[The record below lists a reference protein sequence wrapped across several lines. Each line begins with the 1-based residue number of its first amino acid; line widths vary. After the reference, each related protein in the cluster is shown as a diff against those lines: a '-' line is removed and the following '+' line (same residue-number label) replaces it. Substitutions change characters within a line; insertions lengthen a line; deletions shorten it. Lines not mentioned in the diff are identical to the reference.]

1 MQRKMNLKTLA
12 ALLGLSLCAAAA
24 QAGTFEALDCGEF
37 KTHVY
42 SSGDVMGNTS
52 LIVEGKEGLVL
63 MELPLFKENMAEFS
77 DYAAKLGKPAV
88 RVITD
93 YHEGAVAGVPGLM
106 PQGMPAFVKGETYSG
121 MMAHFREKFGDK
133 LVDLPEAQVEEAPF
147 GGAVELAGVPFR
159 FEKGP
164 ASDFPAANIL
174 IGGKVFYSHW
184 APAKAHMNPLQ
195 LDSVAAI
202 DAELESARAALAAQ
216 EAGAKYFVGGHGGLA
231 GEGAVAFRAAY
242 LETVK
247 KLRGEHKTAEA
258 FAEALKKAYPDLPGA
273 EGVEKMAGALYK

>member
-1 MQRKMNLKTLA
+1 MRQNKMKTLA
-12 ALLGLSLCAAAA
+12 TLLGLLLYAGLA
-24 QAGTFEALDCGEF
+24 QAGSFEALDCGDF
-37 KTHVY
+37 KAHVY
-42 SSGDVMGNTS
+42 NSGDVMGNTS

-63 MELPLFKENMAEFS
+63 MELPLFKENMAEF
-77 DYAAKLGKPAV
+77 DEYAARLGKPPV

-106 PQGMPAFVKGETYSG
+106 PEGMPAFIAGETYTG
-121 MMAHFREKFGDK
+121 MMARFKEKFGDK
-133 LVDLPEAQVEEAPF
+133 LVDLPEVKVEEAPF
-147 GGAVELAGVPFR
+147 GGTVELAGVPFA
-159 FEKGP
+159 FSKGP

-184 APAKAHMNPLQ
+184 APAKAHMNHLQ

-202 DAELESARAALAAQ
+202 DEELASARAALAAQ
-216 EAGAKYFVGGHGGLA
+216 EAGAKHFVGGHGGLA
-231 GEGAVAFRAAY
+231 PEGAVGFRVEY

-247 KLRGEHKTAEA
+247 KLRGEHQTAAA

-273 EGVEKMAGALYK
+273 EGVEKMAGALYR